1 MPPRRGARRGG
12 RGGRGRG
19 AGRVQPEVQPVAQAP
34 DPAAP
39 VTHADLAAM
48 EQRFR
53 DMIMQMRE
61 QQKPASPTPAPA
73 PAPAPAPV
81 PAPAP
86 APVPVAPQFVP
97 DQLSAEAKHLRD
109 FRKYNPTTFDGSLED
124 PTRAQMWL
132 SSLETIFRYM
142 KCPEDQK
149 VQCAVFMLTDRGT
162 AWWETTER
170 MLGGDVS
177 QITWQQFKESFYAKF
192 FSASLRDAKRQEF
205 LNLEQGDLTVE
216 QYDAEFDMLSRFAP
230 EMIATEAARADKFV
244 RGLRLDIQGLVRAFR
259 PATHAD
265 ALRLAVDLSLQ
276 ERANSSKTAGR
287 GSTSGQK
294 RKAEQQPVPVP
305 QRNFRPGGEFRSFQQ
320 KPFESGEAAR
330 GKPLCTTCGKH
341 HLGRCLFGTR
351 TCFKCR
357 QEGHTADRCPL
368 RVTGIAQNQGA
379 GAPHQGRVFATNRTE
394 AEKAGTVVTGTLP
407 VLGHYAL
414 VLFDSG
420 SSHSFISSAFVSHA
434 RLEVEPLHHV
444 LSVSTP
450 SGECMLSKEK
460 VKACQIELAGH
471 VIEVTLI
478 VLDML
483 DFDVILGMDWLAA
496 NHASIDCSRKEVTFN
511 PPSMA
516 SFKFKGGGSKSLP
529 QVISAIRASKLL
541 SQGTWGILASVVDT
555 READVSLS
563 SEPVVRDYPDVF
575 PEELPGLPPHR
586 EVEFAIELE
595 PGTVPISRAPYRMAP
610 AELKELKVQLQELL
624 DKGFIRPSVSPWGA
638 PVLFVK
644 KKDGSMRLCIDYRE
658 LNKVTVKNRYPLPRI
673 DDLFDQLQGATVF
686 SKIDLRS
693 GYHQLR
699 IKEEDIPKT
708 AFRSRYGHYE
718 FIVMSFG
725 LTNAP
730 AVFMDLM
737 NRVFREFLDTFVIV
751 FIDDI
756 LIYSKT
762 EAEHEEHLRMVL
774 QTLRDNKLYAK
785 FSKCEFWLKQ
795 VSFLG
800 HVVSKA
806 GVSVDPAK
814 IEAVTGWTRPS
825 TVSEVRSFLGLAGYY
840 RRFVENFSRIATPLT
855 QLTRKGA
862 PFVWSK
868 ACEDSF
874 QTLKQKLVTAPVL
887 TVPDG
892 SGSFVIYSD
901 ASKKGLG
908 CVLMQQGKVVAYASR
923 QLKSHE
929 QNYPTH
935 DLELAAVVFALKIW
949 RHYLYGEKIQ
959 IFTDHKS
966 LKYFFTQKE
975 LNMRQR
981 RWLELVKDYD
991 CEILYHP
998 GKANV
1003 VADALSRKVSHSAAL
1018 ITRQAPLH
1026 RDLERAE
1033 IAVSVGAVT
1042 MQLAQLTVQPTL
1054 RQRIIDAQS
1063 NDPYLV
1069 EKRGLAEAG
1078 QTAEFSLSSD
1088 GGLLFEGRLCVPSDC
1103 AVKTELLSEAHSSPF
1118 SMHPGSTK
1126 MYQDLKRVYWW
1137 RNMKREVA
1145 EFVSKCLV
1153 CQQVKAP
1160 RQKPAGLLQPLSIP
1174 EWKWENVSMDFITG
1188 LPRTLRGFTVI
1199 WVVVDRLTKSAHF
1212 VPGKSTYTASKWA
1225 QLYMSEIVR
1234 LHGVPV
1240 SIVSDRDA
1248 RFTSKFWKGLQTA
1261 MGTRLDFST
1270 AFHPQTD
1277 GQTERLNQVLED
1289 MLRACA
1295 LEFPGSWD
1303 SHLHLMEFAYNNSY
1317 QATIGM
1323 APFEAL
1329 YGRCCRSPVCWGEVG
1344 EQRLMGPEL
1353 VQSTNEA
1360 IQKIRSRM
1368 HTAQSRQKSYADVRR
1383 KDLEFEIGDKVF
1395 LKVAPMKGVLR
1406 FERRGKLSPR
1416 FVGPFEILER
1426 IGPVAYR
1433 LALPPSLSAVHDVF
1447 HISMLR
1453 KYVPDPS
1460 HVVDYEPLEI
1470 DENLSYVEQPVE
1482 VLAREVKTLRNK
1494 QIPLVKVLW
1503 RNHRV
1508 EEATWE
1514 REDDMRS
1521 RYPEL
1526 FEE

>member
-1 MPPRRGARRGG
+1 
-12 RGGRGRG
+12 
-19 AGRVQPEVQPVAQAP
+19 
-34 DPAAP
+34 
-39 VTHADLAAM
+39 
-48 EQRFR
+48 
-53 DMIMQMRE
+53 
-61 QQKPASPTPAPA
+61 
-73 PAPAPAPV
+73 
-81 PAPAP
+81 
-86 APVPVAPQFVP
+86 
-97 DQLSAEAKHLRD
+97 
-109 FRKYNPTTFDGSLED
+109 
-124 PTRAQMWL
+124 
-132 SSLETIFRYM
+132 
-142 KCPEDQK
+142 
-149 VQCAVFMLTDRGT
+149 
-162 AWWETTER
+162 
-170 MLGGDVS
+170 
-177 QITWQQFKESFYAKF
+177 
-192 FSASLRDAKRQEF
+192 
-205 LNLEQGDLTVE
+205 
-216 QYDAEFDMLSRFAP
+216 
-230 EMIATEAARADKFV
+230 
-244 RGLRLDIQGLVRAFR
+244 
-259 PATHAD
+259 
-265 ALRLAVDLSLQ
+265 
-276 ERANSSKTAGR
+276 
-287 GSTSGQK
+287 
-294 RKAEQQPVPVP
+294 
-305 QRNFRPGGEFRSFQQ
+305 
-320 KPFESGEAAR
+320 
-330 GKPLCTTCGKH
+330 
-341 HLGRCLFGTR
+341 
-351 TCFKCR
+351 
-357 QEGHTADRCPL
+357 
-368 RVTGIAQNQGA
+368 
-379 GAPHQGRVFATNRTE
+379 
-394 AEKAGTVVTGTLP
+394 
-407 VLGHYAL
+407 
-414 VLFDSG
+414 
-420 SSHSFISSAFVSHA
+420 
-434 RLEVEPLHHV
+434 
-444 LSVSTP
+444 
-450 SGECMLSKEK
+450 MLSKEK

-471 VIEVTLI
+471 AIEVTLI

-1033 IAVSVGAVT
+1033 IAVSVGTVT

-1088 GGLLFEGRLCVPSDC
+1088 GGLLFERRLCVPSDG

-1433 LALPPSLSAVHDVF
+1433 LALPPSLSTVHDVF
-1447 HISMLR
+1447 HVSMLR

-1482 VLAREVKTLRNK
+1482 VLAREVRTLRNK
-1494 QIPLVKVLW
+1494 EIPLVKVLW

>member
-1 MPPRRGARRGG
+1 M
-12 RGGRGRG
+12 
-19 AGRVQPEVQPVAQAP
+19 
-34 DPAAP
+34 
-39 VTHADLAAM
+39 
-48 EQRFR
+48 
-53 DMIMQMRE
+53 
-61 QQKPASPTPAPA
+61 
-73 PAPAPAPV
+73 
-81 PAPAP
+81 
-86 APVPVAPQFVP
+86 
-97 DQLSAEAKHLRD
+97 
-109 FRKYNPTTFDGSLED
+109 
-124 PTRAQMWL
+124 
-132 SSLETIFRYM
+132 
-142 KCPEDQK
+142 
-149 VQCAVFMLTDRGT
+149 
-162 AWWETTER
+162 
-170 MLGGDVS
+170 
-177 QITWQQFKESFYAKF
+177 
-192 FSASLRDAKRQEF
+192 
-205 LNLEQGDLTVE
+205 
-216 QYDAEFDMLSRFAP
+216 
-230 EMIATEAARADKFV
+230 
-244 RGLRLDIQGLVRAFR
+244 
-259 PATHAD
+259 
-265 ALRLAVDLSLQ
+265 
-276 ERANSSKTAGR
+276 
-287 GSTSGQK
+287 
-294 RKAEQQPVPVP
+294 
-305 QRNFRPGGEFRSFQQ
+305 
-320 KPFESGEAAR
+320 
-330 GKPLCTTCGKH
+330 
-341 HLGRCLFGTR
+341 
-351 TCFKCR
+351 
-357 QEGHTADRCPL
+357 
-368 RVTGIAQNQGA
+368 
-379 GAPHQGRVFATNRTE
+379 
-394 AEKAGTVVTGTLP
+394 
-407 VLGHYAL
+407 
-414 VLFDSG
+414 
-420 SSHSFISSAFVSHA
+420 
-434 RLEVEPLHHV
+434 
-444 LSVSTP
+444 
-450 SGECMLSKEK
+450 
-460 VKACQIELAGH
+460 
-471 VIEVTLI
+471 
-478 VLDML
+478 
-483 DFDVILGMDWLAA
+483 
-496 NHASIDCSRKEVTFN
+496 
-511 PPSMA
+511 
-516 SFKFKGGGSKSLP
+516 
-529 QVISAIRASKLL
+529 RASKLL
-541 SQGTWGILASVVDT
+541 SQGTWSILANMVDT
-555 READVSLS
+555 REVNVSLS

-575 PEELPGLPPHR
+575 PEELPGLPPHT

-595 PGTVPISRAPYRMAP
+595 RDTVPISRAPYRMAP

-644 KKDGSMRLCIDYRE
+644 KKDGSMRLCINYRE
-658 LNKVTVKNRYPLPRI
+658 LNKVTIKNRYPLPRI

-693 GYHQLR
+693 RYHQLR
-699 IKEEDIPKT
+699 IKDGDVPKT

-751 FIDDI
+751 FINDI

-762 EAEHEEHLRMVL
+762 KAEHEEHLRMVL
-774 QTLRDNKLYAK
+774 QTPWDNKLYAK

-800 HVVSKA
+800 HVVSNA
-806 GVSVDPAK
+806 GVYVDPAK
-814 IEAVTGWTRPS
+814 IEAVTSWPRPF
-825 TVSEVRSFLGLAGYY
+825 TVSEVSSFLGLAGYY
-840 RRFVENFSRIATPLT
+840 RQFVENFSRIATPLT

-874 QTLKQKLVTAPVL
+874 QNLKQKLVTAPVL

-908 CVLMQQGKVVAYASR
+908 CVLMQQGKVVTYASR

-1003 VADALSRKVSHSAAL
+1003 VADALSRK
-1018 ITRQAPLH
+1018 
-1026 RDLERAE
+1026 RD
-1033 IAVSVGAVT
+1033 
-1042 MQLAQLTVQPTL
+1042 
-1054 RQRIIDAQS
+1054 
-1063 NDPYLV
+1063 
-1069 EKRGLAEAG
+1069 LAEAG
-1078 QTAEFSLSSD
+1078 QAVEFSISSD
-1088 GGLLFEGRLCVPSDC
+1088 GGLLFERRLCVPSDS
-1103 AVKTELLSEAHSSPF
+1103 AIKTELLSEAHSSPF

-1145 EFVSKCLV
+1145 ELVSKCLV
-1153 CQQVKAP
+1153 SQQVKAP
-1160 RQKPAGLLQPLSIP
+1160 RQKPAGLLQPLSVP
-1174 EWKWENVSMDFITG
+1174 KWKWESVSMDFITG
-1188 LPRTLRGFTVI
+1188 LPRTLKDFTVI

-1212 VPGKSTYTASKWA
+1212 VSGKSTYTASKWA

-1234 LHGVPV
+1234 LHEVPV

-1248 RFTSKFWKGLQTA
+1248 RFTSKFWKGFQTA
-1261 MGTRLDFST
+1261 TGTRLDFST

-1303 SHLHLMEFAYNNSY
+1303 SHLHLMEFAYNNSF

-1329 YGRCCRSPVCWGEVG
+1329 YDKCCRSPVCWGEVG

-1368 HTAQSRQKSYADVRR
+1368 LTAQSRQKSYVDVRR
-1383 KDLEFEIGDKVF
+1383 KDLEFDVGDKVF
-1395 LKVAPMKGVLR
+1395 L
-1406 FERRGKLSPR
+1406 KLSPR
-1416 FVGPFEILER
+1416 FVGPLEILER

-1433 LALPPSLSAVHDVF
+1433 LALPPSLSVVHDVF
-1447 HISMLR
+1447 HVSILR
-1453 KYVPDPS
+1453 KYMLDPS

-1470 DENLSYVEQPVE
+1470 DENLSYVERPVE
-1482 VLAREVKTLRNK
+1482 VLAREVKMLRNRE
-1494 QIPLVKVLW
+1494 IPLVKVLW

-1521 RYPEL
+1521 HYPEL

>member
-1 MPPRRGARRGG
+1 
-12 RGGRGRG
+12 
-19 AGRVQPEVQPVAQAP
+19 
-34 DPAAP
+34 
-39 VTHADLAAM
+39 
-48 EQRFR
+48 
-53 DMIMQMRE
+53 
-61 QQKPASPTPAPA
+61 
-73 PAPAPAPV
+73 
-81 PAPAP
+81 
-86 APVPVAPQFVP
+86 
-97 DQLSAEAKHLRD
+97 
-109 FRKYNPTTFDGSLED
+109 
-124 PTRAQMWL
+124 MWL

-205 LNLEQGDLTVE
+205 LNLEQGDMTVE

-276 ERANSSKTAGR
+276 ERANSSKIAGR

-305 QRNFRPGGEFRSFQQ
+305 QRNFRSGGEFRSFQQ
-320 KPFESGEAAR
+320 KPFEAGEAAR

-368 RVTGIAQNQGA
+368 RLTGIAQNQGA
-379 GAPHQGRVFATNRTE
+379 GAPHQGRVFAINRTE

-450 SGECMLSKEK
+450 SGECMLSREK
-460 VKACQIELAGH
+460 VKACQIEIAGH

-511 PPSMA
+511 PPSRA
-516 SFKFKGGGSKSLP
+516 SFKFKGEGSRSLP

-644 KKDGSMRLCIDYRE
+644 KKDGSMRLCIDYRK

-699 IKEEDIPKT
+699 IKDEDVPKT

-785 FSKCEFWLKQ
+785 FLKCEFWLKQ

-874 QTLKQKLVTAPVL
+874 QNLKQKLVTAPVL

-949 RHYLYGEKIQ
+949 RHYLYDEKIQ

-1078 QTAEFSLSSD
+1078 QAVEFSLSSD
-1088 GGLLFEGRLCVPSDC
+1088 GGLLFERRLCVPSDS

-1329 YGRCCRSPVCWGEVG
+1329 YGKCCRSPVCWGEVG

-1368 HTAQSRQKSYADVRR
+1368 HTAQCRQKSYADVRR
-1383 KDLEFEIGDKVF
+1383 KDLEFEVGDKVF
-1395 LKVAPMKGVLR
+1395 LKVAPMRGVVR

-1433 LALPPSLSAVHDVF
+1433 LALPPSLSTVHDVF
-1447 HISMLR
+1447 HVSMLR
-1453 KYVPDPS
+1453 KYVSDPS

-1526 FEE
+1526 FEK

>member
-1 MPPRRGARRGG
+1 
-12 RGGRGRG
+12 
-19 AGRVQPEVQPVAQAP
+19 
-34 DPAAP
+34 
-39 VTHADLAAM
+39 
-48 EQRFR
+48 
-53 DMIMQMRE
+53 
-61 QQKPASPTPAPA
+61 
-73 PAPAPAPV
+73 
-81 PAPAP
+81 
-86 APVPVAPQFVP
+86 
-97 DQLSAEAKHLRD
+97 
-109 FRKYNPTTFDGSLED
+109 
-124 PTRAQMWL
+124 
-132 SSLETIFRYM
+132 
-142 KCPEDQK
+142 
-149 VQCAVFMLTDRGT
+149 MLTDRGT
-162 AWWETTER
+162 AWWETAER
-170 MLGGDVS
+170 MLGGDMG
-177 QITWQQFKESFYAKF
+177 QITREQFKESFYSKL

-205 LNLEQGDLTVE
+205 LNLEQGDRTVE
-216 QYDAEFDMLSRFAP
+216 QYDAEFDMLFRFAL

-259 PATHAD
+259 PATHVD
-265 ALRLAVDLSLQ
+265 ALRLAADLSLQ
-276 ERANSSKTAGR
+276 KRANSSKVAGR
-287 GSTSGQK
+287 DSTSGQK
-294 RKAEQQPVPVP
+294 RKAEQQSISVP
-305 QRNFRPGGEFRSFQQ
+305 QQNFRSGGEFRRFQQ
-320 KPFESGEAAR
+320 KPFEAGEDAR

-341 HLGRCLFGTR
+341 HLDRCLFGTR
-351 TCFKCR
+351 IFFKCR
-357 QEGHTADRCPL
+357 QEGHTADRCPVRL
-368 RVTGIAQNQGA
+368 TGNAQNQGA
-379 GAPHQGRVFATNRTE
+379 GAPYQ
-394 AEKAGTVVTGTLP
+394 GTLP

-420 SSHSFISSAFVSHA
+420 SSHSFISSAFVLHG

-450 SGECMLSKEK
+450 SGECMLLKEK
-460 VKACQIELAGH
+460 VKGCHIEITSH
-471 VIEVTLI
+471 VIEVTLL
-478 VLDML
+478 VLDMP

-496 NHASIDCSRKEVTFN
+496 NHASIDCSPKEVAFN

-516 SFKFKGGGSKSLP
+516 SFKFKGEGSRSLP
-529 QVISAIRASKLL
+529 KVISAIRASKLL
-541 SQGTWGILASVVDT
+541 SQGTWCILASVMDT
-555 READVSLS
+555 REIDVSLS

-575 PEELPGLPPHR
+575 PEELLGLLPHR
-586 EVEFAIELE
+586 EIQFAIELE
-595 PGTVPISRAPYRMAP
+595 PGTVPISKAPYRMAP

-644 KKDGSMRLCIDYRE
+644 KKDESMRLCIDYRE
-658 LNKVTVKNRYPLPRI
+658 LNKVTVKNRYPLPII

-686 SKIDLRS
+686 SKINLRS

-699 IKEEDIPKT
+699 IKDGDVQKT

-785 FSKCEFWLKQ
+785 FSKCEFWLRQ

-814 IEAVTGWTRPS
+814 IEVVTSWPQLSR
-825 TVSEVRSFLGLAGYY
+825 VSEVRSFLGLAGYY
-840 RRFVENFSRIATPLT
+840 RWFVENFSRIATPLT
-855 QLTRKGA
+855 QLTRNGA

-874 QTLKQKLVTAPVL
+874 QNLKQKLVTAPVL

-935 DLELAAVVFALKIW
+935 DLELAAVVFALKIL

-1026 RDLERAE
+1026 QDLERAE
-1033 IAVSVGAVT
+1033 IAVPVGAVT
-1042 MQLAQLTVQPTL
+1042 MQLVQLTVQPTL
-1054 RQRIIDAQS
+1054 R
-1063 NDPYLV
+1063 
-1069 EKRGLAEAG
+1069 
-1078 QTAEFSLSSD
+1078 
-1088 GGLLFEGRLCVPSDC
+1088 RLCVPSDS
-1103 AVKTELLSEAHSSPF
+1103 AVKTELLSEAHSFPF
-1118 SMHPGSTK
+1118 SMHSGSTK

-1137 RNMKREVA
+1137 CNMKREVA

-1160 RQKPAGLLQPLSIP
+1160 R
-1174 EWKWENVSMDFITG
+1174 
-1188 LPRTLRGFTVI
+1188 
-1199 WVVVDRLTKSAHF
+1199 LTKSAHF
-1212 VPGKSTYTASKWA
+1212 FPGKSIYTASKWA

-1270 AFHPQTD
+1270 AFYPQND
-1277 GQTERLNQVLED
+1277 GQTERLNQVSED
-1289 MLRACA
+1289 MFRACA

-1303 SHLHLMEFAYNNSY
+1303 SHFHLMEFAYNNSF

-1329 YGRCCRSPVCWGEVG
+1329 YGKFCRSPVC
-1344 EQRLMGPEL
+1344 
-1353 VQSTNEA
+1353 
-1360 IQKIRSRM
+1360 
-1368 HTAQSRQKSYADVRR
+1368 
-1383 KDLEFEIGDKVF
+1383 
-1395 LKVAPMKGVLR
+1395 
-1406 FERRGKLSPR
+1406 
-1416 FVGPFEILER
+1416 
-1426 IGPVAYR
+1426 
-1433 LALPPSLSAVHDVF
+1433 
-1447 HISMLR
+1447 
-1453 KYVPDPS
+1453 
-1460 HVVDYEPLEI
+1460 
-1470 DENLSYVEQPVE
+1470 
-1482 VLAREVKTLRNK
+1482 
-1494 QIPLVKVLW
+1494 
-1503 RNHRV
+1503 
-1508 EEATWE
+1508 
-1514 REDDMRS
+1514 
-1521 RYPEL
+1521 
-1526 FEE
+1526 

>member
-1 MPPRRGARRGG
+1 
-12 RGGRGRG
+12 
-19 AGRVQPEVQPVAQAP
+19 
-34 DPAAP
+34 
-39 VTHADLAAM
+39 
-48 EQRFR
+48 
-53 DMIMQMRE
+53 
-61 QQKPASPTPAPA
+61 
-73 PAPAPAPV
+73 
-81 PAPAP
+81 
-86 APVPVAPQFVP
+86 
-97 DQLSAEAKHLRD
+97 
-109 FRKYNPTTFDGSLED
+109 
-124 PTRAQMWL
+124 MWL

-205 LNLEQGDLTVE
+205 LNLEQGDMTVE

-287 GSTSGQK
+287 DSTSGQK

-320 KPFESGEAAR
+320 KPFETGEAAR

-379 GAPHQGRVFATNRTE
+379 GVPHQGRVFATNRTE

-420 SSHSFISSAFVSHA
+420 SSHSFISSAFVAHA

-460 VKACQIELAGH
+460 VKACQIEIAGH

-483 DFDVILGMDWLAA
+483 DFDVILGMDWLAV

-644 KKDGSMRLCIDYRE
+644 KKDGSLRLCIDYRE

-699 IKEEDIPKT
+699 IKDEDVPKT

-762 EAEHEEHLRMVL
+762 EAEHEEHLRLVL
-774 QTLRDNKLYAK
+774 QTLRENKLYAK

-1054 RQRIIDAQS
+1054 RQKIIDGQS

-1088 GGLLFEGRLCVPSDC
+1088 GGLLFERRLCVPSDS
-1103 AVKTELLSEAHSSPF
+1103 AIKTELLAEAHSSPF

-1270 AFHPQTD
+1270 AFHPQTN

-1329 YGRCCRSPVCWGEVG
+1329 YGKRCRSPVCWDEVG

-1383 KDLEFEIGDKVF
+1383 KDLEFEVGDKVF
-1395 LKVAPMKGVLR
+1395 LKVAPMRGVLR

-1433 LALPPSLSAVHDVF
+1433 LALPPSLSTVHDVF
-1447 HISMLR
+1447 HVSMLR

-1526 FEE
+1526 FEK

>member
-1 MPPRRGARRGG
+1 
-12 RGGRGRG
+12 
-19 AGRVQPEVQPVAQAP
+19 
-34 DPAAP
+34 
-39 VTHADLAAM
+39 
-48 EQRFR
+48 
-53 DMIMQMRE
+53 MRE
-61 QQKPASPTPAPA
+61 QQKPASPT

-109 FRKYNPTTFDGSLED
+109 FRKYNATTFDGSLED

-205 LNLEQGDLTVE
+205 LNLEQGDMTVE

-320 KPFESGEAAR
+320 KPFEAGEAAR

-368 RVTGIAQNQGA
+368 RLTGIAQNQGA

-434 RLEVEPLHHV
+434 RLEVEPLHQI

-460 VKACQIELAGH
+460 VKACQIEIAGH

-511 PPSMA
+511 PLSMA

-699 IKEEDIPKT
+699 IKDEDVPKT

-785 FSKCEFWLKQ
+785 FSKCEFWLTQ

-800 HVVSKA
+800 HVVSKD

-1069 EKRGLAEAG
+1069 EKRGLTEAG
-1078 QTAEFSLSSD
+1078 QAAELSLSSD
-1088 GGLLFEGRLCVPSDC
+1088 GGLLFERRLCVPSDS
-1103 AVKTELLSEAHSSPF
+1103 AVKTELLAEAHSSPF
-1118 SMHPGSTK
+1118 SMHLGSTK

-1329 YGRCCRSPVCWGEVG
+1329 YGKCCRSPVCWDEVG

-1383 KDLEFEIGDKVF
+1383 KDLEFEVGDKVF
-1395 LKVAPMKGVLR
+1395 LKVAPMRGVLR
-1406 FERRGKLSPR
+1406 FEKRGKLSPR

-1433 LALPPSLSAVHDVF
+1433 LALPPSLTTVHDVF
-1447 HISMLR
+1447 HVSMLR

-1460 HVVDYEPLEI
+1460 HVVDYEPLGI
-1470 DENLSYVEQPVE
+1470 DGNLSYVEQPVE

-1494 QIPLVKVLW
+1494 EIPLVKVLW

>member
-1 MPPRRGARRGG
+1 
-12 RGGRGRG
+12 
-19 AGRVQPEVQPVAQAP
+19 
-34 DPAAP
+34 
-39 VTHADLAAM
+39 
-48 EQRFR
+48 
-53 DMIMQMRE
+53 
-61 QQKPASPTPAPA
+61 
-73 PAPAPAPV
+73 
-81 PAPAP
+81 
-86 APVPVAPQFVP
+86 
-97 DQLSAEAKHLRD
+97 
-109 FRKYNPTTFDGSLED
+109 
-124 PTRAQMWL
+124 MWL

-170 MLGGDVS
+170 VLGGDVS

-205 LNLEQGDLTVE
+205 LNLEQGDMTVE

-244 RGLRLDIQGLVRAFR
+244 RGLILDIQGLVRAFR

-320 KPFESGEAAR
+320 KPFEAGEAAR

-368 RVTGIAQNQGA
+368 RLTGIVQNQGA

-460 VKACQIELAGH
+460 VKACQIEIAGH

-511 PPSMA
+511 PPSLA

-595 PGTVPISRAPYRMAP
+595 PGTVPISRTPYRMAP

-699 IKEEDIPKT
+699 IKDEDVPKT

-785 FSKCEFWLKQ
+785 FSKCKFWLKQ

-887 TVPDG
+887 TVPEG

-1078 QTAEFSLSSD
+1078 QAAEFSLSSD
-1088 GGLLFEGRLCVPSDC
+1088 GGLLFERRLCVPSDS

-1240 SIVSDRDA
+1240 SIVSDRDG

-1289 MLRACA
+1289 MLQACA

-1329 YGRCCRSPVCWGEVG
+1329 YGKCCRSPVCWV
-1344 EQRLMGPEL
+1344 
-1353 VQSTNEA
+1353 
-1360 IQKIRSRM
+1360 RSRM

-1406 FERRGKLSPR
+1406 FERKGKLSPR

-1433 LALPPSLSAVHDVF
+1433 LALPPSLSTVHDVF
-1447 HISMLR
+1447 HVSMLR

-1482 VLAREVKTLRNK
+1482 VLAKEVKTLRNK